1 MYKSIFS
8 LFCDKISSHFWTLLL
23 SVRLPYMVAHWAVCP
38 TWANHHIQQP
48 LCWSGKGAPL
58 PYYVFYASPDI
69 TWHAPLVCWPML
81 ASEILPIAGSYR
93 PRTSSLDVIRTSH
106 LKSQRRLFLIC
117 YLHIVTISVAL
128 VRYFALGGGHSLLWP
143 EAILFLSYWEVY
155 SR

>member
-1 MYKSIFS
+1 MHISIFS
-8 LFCDKISSHFWTLLL
+8 LFVIKSAPISGPNYSACGFRIWSHIELCAQHEPIITYSSHYVEV
-23 SVRLPYMVAHWAVCP
+23 VR
-38 TWANHHIQQP
+38 
-48 LCWSGKGAPL
+48 GRPL

-81 ASEILPIAGSYR
+81 ASEILPIAGSYW

-106 LKSQRRLFLIC
+106 LKSQRRLILIC